1 MAPKYAAAGLTALT
15 AYFAYHAFAG
25 PQGLGHWSEMQAQLA
40 DRRAELKSIH
50 DANELLRIDIA
61 RLTPGTV
68 DADLVEVLA
77 RDDLGFAYPTEI
89 VIIGATDRA
98 AF

>member
-25 PQGLGHWSEMQAQLA
+25 PQGLGQWTDMQAQLA
-40 DRRAELKSIH
+40 DRKTELARVQA
-50 DANELLRIDIA
+50 ANDLLRIDIA

-68 DADLVEVLA
+68 DPDLVEVLA
-77 RDDLGFAYPTEI
+77 RDDLGFVYPTEI
-89 VIIGATDRA
+89 VVIGSTTGA

>member
-15 AYFAYHAFAG
+15 AYFAYHALAG
-25 PQGLGHWSEMQAQLA
+25 DQGLGHWSDMQQTLA
-40 DRRAELKSIH
+40 AKQAELAEVKA
-50 DANELLRIDIA
+50 ANEALRQDIA

-68 DADLVEVLA
+68 DPDLVETLA
-77 RDDLGFAYPTEI
+77 RDDLGLVYPDEI
-89 VIIGATDRA
+89 ILVSNMDGT

>member
-1 MAPKYAAAGLTALT
+1 MAPKYAAASMCALT

-25 PQGLGHWSEMQAQLA
+25 EKGLGHWSDMQATLAAKEVELAEIRTANDQL
-40 DRRAELKSIH
+40 RT
-50 DANELLRIDIA
+50 DIG

-68 DADLVEVLA
+68 DPDLVEVLA
-77 RDDLGFAYPTEI
+77 REDLGFVYPDEI
-89 VIIGATDRA
+89 IVMSDKAGP

>member
-25 PQGLGHWSEMQAQLA
+25 PQGLGQWSDMQTQLA
-40 DRRAELKSIH
+40 DRRAELTRIQ
-50 DANELLRIDIA
+50 DANNLLRIDIA

-68 DADLVEVLA
+68 DPDLVEVLA
-77 RDDLGFAYPTEI
+77 RDDLGFVYPTEMV
-89 VIIGATDRA
+89 VIGTADRA

>member
-25 PQGLGHWSEMQAQLA
+25 PQTQLA
-40 DRRAELKSIH
+40 DRRAELTRIQ
-50 DANELLRIDIA
+50 DANNLLRIDIA

-68 DADLVEVLA
+68 DPDLVEVLA
-77 RDDLGFAYPTEI
+77 RDDLGFVYPTEMV
-89 VIIGATDRA
+89 VIGTADRA